1 MFSSNPPKDE
11 AVRLKDSP
19 FAWFGKMMIAIE
31 DGDFHRATEAQRE
44 LRRLGW
50 TVDQTLPAQAKEGDH
65 A

>member
-1 MFSSNPPKDE
+1 MSSSNPPKNE

-19 FAWFGKMMIAIE
+19 VAWFGEMKFAIE
-31 DGDFHRATEAQRE
+31 KGDFHRATEAQRE